1 MNKMA
6 VHQIYRF
13 YAELRDYT
21 PKIWRRFEVNG
32 TKTIAELGYT
42 IMTMFEMQASHLFCF
57 MYDQGAEVLED
68 MRKSYTDK
76 ELNSVLGK
84 DYIADLLKP
93 WHFELPSD
101 EIFENENEKW
111 HDAGKYRLK
120 DITGNVPWKLAF
132 EYDYGDGWQIDLT
145 LESYEKAEISAVD
158 LPRVLAGQGFGII
171 EDVGGV
177 GGLKELAKAFKKK
190 NGQQYEEYREWLDVD
205 SIDLTAFD
213 IDDMNFRLKKL
224 PRIFKESYEYGYEP
238 TQRSIDLIERKYK
251 K

>member
-1 MNKMA
+1 MA

-13 YAELRDYT
+13 YAELKDYT
-21 PKIWRRFEVNG
+21 PKIWRRFEVIG
-32 TKTIAELGYT
+32 TKTIAELGYI
-42 IMTMFEMQASHLFCF
+42 IMTMFEMQGSHLFCF
-57 MYDQGAEVLED
+57 MYDQGAEILED

-93 WHFELPSD
+93 WRFELPSD
-101 EIFENENEKW
+101 EIYQNENEKW
-111 HDAGKYRLK
+111 RDAGKYRLK
-120 DITGNVPWKLAF
+120 DVADNVPWRLTF
-132 EYDYGDGWQIDLT
+132 EYDYGDGWQIDLK
-145 LESYEKAEISAVD
+145 LESCEKIEISAND
-158 LPRVLAGQGFGII
+158 LPRVLAGEGFGII

-190 NGQQYEEYREWLDVD
+190 NGPQYDEYREWLGIDD
-205 SIDLTAFD
+205 IDLTAFD
-213 IDDMNFRLKKL
+213 IGDINFRLKKL
-224 PRIFKESYEYGYEP
+224 PRIFKESYEYGYES

>member
-1 MNKMA
+1 MV

-21 PKIWRRFEVNG
+21 TKIWRRFEVNG
-32 TKTIAELGYT
+32 TKTIAELGYI
-42 IMTMFEMQASHLFCF
+42 IMTMFEMQGSHLFCF

-68 MRKSYTDK
+68 MQKSYTDK

-93 WHFELPSD
+93 WRFELPSD
-101 EIFENENEKW
+101 EIIQNENEKW
-111 HDAGKYRLK
+111 RDAGKYRLK
-120 DITGNVPWKLAF
+120 DMTGNVPWKLAF

-145 LESYEKAEISAVD
+145 LESCEKAEISAVD
-158 LPRVLAGQGFGII
+158 LPKVLAGEGFGII

-190 NGQQYEEYREWLDVD
+190 KGPQYDEYREWLGIDD
-205 SIDLTAFD
+205 IDLAAFNIED
-213 IDDMNFRLKKL
+213 INFRLKKL